1 MSRSVPDE
9 APAHFLGEPY
19 RFSSC
24 HGHVLSLIH
33 ILYVIDASDD
43 EFGGADN
50 YLLIATDGSYPF
62 TGVIPYG
69 D

>member
-1 MSRSVPDE
+1 MYRLFSQVERLRD
-9 APAHFLGEPY
+9 HFAN
-19 RFSSC
+19 
-24 HGHVLSLIH
+24 V
-33 ILYVIDASDD
+33 YVIDASDD